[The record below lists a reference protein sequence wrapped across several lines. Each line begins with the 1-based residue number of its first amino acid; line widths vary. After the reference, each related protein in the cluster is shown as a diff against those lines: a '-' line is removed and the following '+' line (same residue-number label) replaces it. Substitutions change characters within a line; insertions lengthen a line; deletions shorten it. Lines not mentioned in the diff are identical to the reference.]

1 MFFISENIG
10 YLNSDRTTYKILGDI
25 YNNER
30 MSLHVI
36 MFDVLGT
43 KTEFFHFS
51 QVWNQ
56 QAHNNFAERVIN

>member
-36 MFDVLGT
+36 MFDVISG
-43 KTEFFHFS
+43 
-51 QVWNQ
+51 N
-56 QAHNNFAERVIN
+56 